1 MELLPGYR
9 FFPTEEELVTFYLRH
24 RLNHQ
29 RSEEIERI
37 IPVADIYAVDPQHL
51 PKSLTNPVTPGIAG
65 VHNQGDP
72 EQWFFFSPMQE
83 REAQGGRPSRTTPS
97 GYWKATGSPSWVR
110 SSNNRVVGCKKTMV
124 FYEGRAPTGRKT
136 KWKMN
141 EYRALEEERA
151 TPAIAS
157 QFRTEFSLCR
167 VYVKSR
173 SRSFD
178 RRPRFV
184 AQGAPSTSTSIYNI
198 PMSTG
203 GGDDTVSGQMNFT
216 VSPENSSSSGDR
228 ATATIDLEFMEDNV
242 NVDWPDLFT
251 TWD

>member
-1 MELLPGYR
+1 MIELLPGYR

-24 RLNHQ
+24 KLNHH
-29 RSEEIERI
+29 RREEIERI
-37 IPVADIYAVDPQHL
+37 IPVANIYAVDPQHL
-51 PKSLTNPVTPGIAG
+51 PG

-72 EQWFFFSPMQE
+72 EQWFFFNPMQE

-141 EYRALEEERA
+141 EYRALEDEIT
-151 TPAIAS
+151 TPATTS
-157 QFRTEFSLCR
+157 RFRTEFSLCR
-167 VYVKSR
+167 VYVKPR

-178 RRPRFV
+178 RRPRFM
-184 AQGAPSTSTSIYNI
+184 AQGAPSTSSSICNL

-203 GGDDTVSGQMNFT
+203 NGDDTVSGQMNFT
-216 VSPENSSSSGDR
+216 GSPENSSSSGDR
-228 ATATIDLEFMEDNV
+228 ATAAIDLEFMKDNADI
-242 NVDWPDLFT
+242 DWDLFT
-251 TWD
+251 I

>member
-1 MELLPGYR
+1 MMELSPGYR
-9 FFPTEEELVTFYLRH
+9 FFPTEEELITFYLRH
-24 RLNHQ
+24 RLNHH
-29 RSEEIERI
+29 RIEEIERI

-51 PKSLTNPVTPGIAG
+51 PSIAG

-124 FYEGRAPTGRKT
+124 FYKGRAPTGRKT
-136 KWKMN
+136 EWKMN
-141 EYRALEEERA
+141 EYRALEEETA
-151 TPAIAS
+151 TPVIAS

-184 AQGAPSTSTSIYNI
+184 AQGASSTSTRIYNMS
-198 PMSTG
+198 MSTG
-203 GGDDTVSGQMNFT
+203 GGDDTVFGQTNFT
-216 VSPENSSSSGDR
+216 VSPENSSSSGER
-228 ATATIDLEFMEDNV
+228 ATAAVDLEFMEDNV
-242 NVDWPDLFT
+242 DIDWGLFT

>member
-1 MELLPGYR
+1 MIELSPGYR

-24 RLNHQ
+24 KLNHH
-29 RSEEIERI
+29 RREEIERI
-37 IPVADIYAVDPQHL
+37 IPVANIYAVDPQHL
-51 PKSLTNPVTPGIAG
+51 PR

-110 SSNNRVVGCKKTMV
+110 SSNNKVVGCKKTMV

-136 KWKMN
+136 EWKMN
-141 EYRALEEERA
+141 EYRALEEETA

-184 AQGAPSTSTSIYNI
+184 AQGAPSTSSSICNLS
-198 PMSTG
+198 MSTG
-203 GGDDTVSGQMNFT
+203 GDDDTVSGQMNFT
-216 VSPENSSSSGDR
+216 GSPENSSSSGDR
-228 ATATIDLEFMEDNV
+228 AMAAIDLEFMEDNV
-242 NVDWPDLFT
+242 DIDWDLFT